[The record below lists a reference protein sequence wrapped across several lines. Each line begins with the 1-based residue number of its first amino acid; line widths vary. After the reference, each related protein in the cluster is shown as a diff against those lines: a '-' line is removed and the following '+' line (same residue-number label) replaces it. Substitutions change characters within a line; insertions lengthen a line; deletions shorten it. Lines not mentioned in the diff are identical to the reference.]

1 MISRKVAEQLVAK
14 LREGTNLF
22 VDVIDQKGV
31 IQASLNHKCVGSF
44 HKIAYDLI
52 KGNRDFVNVEK
63 SLDTLGIPQGVIF
76 VVKENGARVGAV
88 GVSGPPT
95 AYTPSLK

>member
-63 SLDTLGIPQGVIF
+63 VWIPLEYHRVSFCRKRKRCAGGCRGCFRSPRQHTL
-76 VVKENGARVGAV
+76 RR
-88 GVSGPPT
+88 
-95 AYTPSLK
+95 